1 MASFETITYNDVSLK
16 DFDTDELIDELT
28 DRGEM
33 VSKDISSFDDEEL
46 FAEVEARGRFVT
58 KNLTDL
64 TKSDIDFLLSMI
76 PVDYKIGGD
85 VYFIREKLFQ
95 GKMYAKN

>member
-1 MASFETITYNDVSLK
+1 MASFETTTYVDVSLK
-16 DFDTDELIDELT
+16 DFDTDELIDELA

-33 VSKDISSFDDEEL
+33 VSKDIGSFDDNEL

-58 KNLTDL
+58 KNLTDF
-64 TKSDIDFLLSMI
+64 TKSEIDLLLSMI
-76 PVDYKIGGD
+76 PVDYKIGSD